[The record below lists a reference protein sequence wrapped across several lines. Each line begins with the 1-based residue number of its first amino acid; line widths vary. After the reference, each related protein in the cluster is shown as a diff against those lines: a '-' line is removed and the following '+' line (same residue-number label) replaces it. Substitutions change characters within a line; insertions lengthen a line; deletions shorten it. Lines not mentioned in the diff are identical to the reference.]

1 MKAYRLVNK
10 ENEEIIFGVKNNKA
24 NYVLSKL
31 NNGTRKIRPYNYC
44 IAYPYWVNPKPKFAF
59 LKLNGFKYF
68 LFSICKFDLTDIE
81 ELKDLGY
88 YVEEQELGTYGNS
101 LSKLFCTYFDD
112 EIVELKNVEL
122 TELFASTESMV
133 HEPVNLDNAPSDDI
147 KYCKSKYYKNVK
159 FIN

>member
-10 ENEEIIFGVKNNKA
+10 NNEEIIFGVKNDKV

-44 IAYPYWVNPKPKFAF
+44 ITYPYWVNPKPKFAF

-88 YVEEQELGTYGNS
+88 YVEEQELGTYGNG

-122 TELFASTESMV
+122 TELFASTESMA
-133 HEPVNLDNAPSDDI
+133 HESVNLENAPSDDI
-147 KYCKSKYYKNVK
+147 KYCKNKYYKNVK